1 MKKLCIFDL
10 DGTLLDSLQDL
21 KDSVNGILKKYSYPE
36 KTLDQVRSYVGNG
49 LYKLL
54 ERSVPDGCDQKELDL
69 LYKDFLNYYG
79 EHCNDQTSKY
89 EGIEE
94 MLIQLRN
101 KGCLLAISSNKRNEQ
116 VQKLWK
122 EHLFDLIDLA
132 IGEDPQRG
140 IRKKPEADEVQFILK
155 QLNICPEEAVYIGDS
170 EVDIQ
175 TAKNSGLDS
184 ISVSWGFKTRE
195 FLEKNGASAIAD
207 TPEELVRL
215 LF

>member
-155 QLNICPEEAVYIGDS
+155 QLNIYPEEAVYIGDS

>member
-21 KDSVNGILKKYSYPE
+21 KDSVNGILKKYSNPE

-140 IRKKPEADEVQFILK
+140 IRKKPEVDEVQFILK